1 MDNII
6 LGLLILESRTIYQLR
21 DRINKGLNIMY
32 SGSLGS
38 IQAALKKLL
47 NNDYIT
53 FEETVENGKYKK
65 VYSVTESGKHAF
77 FKWVNTPMEQQS
89 FKDPELAK
97 IYFMGLSDKHNRE
110 INIQKHLKHLKEQYV
125 ILCGICENAR
135 DVDIPEDK
143 KDIFNYQLLSALYG
157 RDIIKFNIGWYEKL
171 IQRMKGKEI

>member
-21 DRINKGLNIMY
+21 DRINKGLNLMY
-32 SGSLGS
+32 SSSLGS

-65 VYSVTESGKHAF
+65 VYSATESGKQAF
-77 FKWVNTPMEQQS
+77 FKWVNAPMEKQS
-89 FKDPELAK
+89 AKNPELAK
-97 IYFMGLSDKHNRE
+97 IYFMGFSDKQNRE
-110 INIQKHLKHLKEQYV
+110 GNIREHLSYLKEQYNV
-125 ILCGICENAR
+125 LNEICQSA
-135 DVDIPEDK
+135 DHIDIPQNQ

-157 RDIIKFNIGWYEKL
+157 RDFIKFNIDWYEKL
-171 IQRMKGKEI
+171 LKRMRGQEI

>member
-21 DRINKGLNIMY
+21 DRINKGLDLMY

-47 NNDYIT
+47 NNDYVT

-65 VYSVTESGKHAF
+65 VYSATENGKHSF
-77 FKWVNTPMEQQS
+77 IKWVNAPLEKHS
-89 FKDPELAK
+89 AKNPELAK
-97 IYFMGLSDKHNRE
+97 IYFMGFSDKQNRE
-110 INIQKHLKHLKEQYV
+110 KNIREHLSYLKEQYAV
-125 ILCGICENAR
+125 LNEICQSADR
-135 DVDIPEDK
+135 IDIPQNK

-157 RDIIKFNIGWYEKL
+157 MDFIKFNIGWYENL
-171 IQRMKGKEI
+171 LRRIKEHEI